1 MASVRL
7 GPAKAK
13 DPHPAVVYVCSRGFE
28 LTWAVLLTHGRE
40 EENEKKA
47 TTRINLCRTCS
58 LHDAPLVGTVESR
71 LLPVGG
77 CSCIK
82 LKPNDNLCVW

>member
-13 DPHPAVVYVCSRGFE
+13 DPHPSIVHVCSRGFE

-40 EENEKKA
+40 EENEKKSYYE
-47 TTRINLCRTCS
+47 NK
-58 LHDAPLVGTVESR
+58 PL
-71 LLPVGG
+71 PYMF
-77 CSCIK
+77 IA
-82 LKPNDNLCVW
+82 